1 MRSGRADQ
9 QGFTLIE
16 LLIVII
22 IIGILAAIAIPMYVG
37 QRDQAKEAVL
47 QKNARDVD
55 IAALTYVLT
64 GLNTT
69 YRRSDDGGA
78 AAAANAAVYVSNAL
92 EVGLEQGVPL
102 ENSEHYINPYSGH
115 KSIVNWSS
123 VITTQ
128 ALYST
133 PAVFITNASSC
144 RYASFQNM
152 AAASRRSLRGSI
164 IACWNTLASV
174 RAIQIYYVHGDATKS
189 PLRYSI
195 PLD

>member
-1 MRSGRADQ
+1 MRRRKISQ
-9 QGFTLIE
+9 QGFSLIE

-22 IIGILAAIAIPMYVG
+22 VIGILAAIAIPVYTA
-37 QRDQAKEAVL
+37 QRTAAKRTVL
-47 QKNARDVD
+47 TKNARDVD
-55 IAALTYVLT
+55 IAALTYVLQ
-64 GLNTT
+64 GLDTT
-69 YRRSDDGGA
+69 YRRSDDGA
-78 AAAANAAVYVSNAL
+78 ASQYANAARYVSNAL

-102 ENSEHYINPYSGH
+102 GNSDHYINPYSGH

-144 RYASFQNM
+144 RYARFQNM
-152 AAASRRSLRGSI
+152 TVAQRTSLRGTI
-164 IACWNTLASV
+164 VACWNATASV
-174 RAIQIYYVHGDATKS
+174 RAIQIYFVKGDATKGT
-189 PLRYSI
+189 LLHSI

>member
-1 MRSGRADQ
+1 MGRIGRSQ
-9 QGFTLIE
+9 SGFSLIE

-22 IIGILAAIAIPMYVG
+22 IIGILAAIAIPVYAA
-37 QRDQAKEAVL
+37 QRGQAKDTVL
-47 QKNARDVD
+47 TKNARDVD
-55 IAALTYVLT
+55 IAALSYVLA
-64 GLNTT
+64 GLDTT
-69 YRRSDDGGA
+69 YHRSDDGGSGT
-78 AAAANAAVYVSNAL
+78 AANAARYVSNAL

-102 ENSEHYINPYSGH
+102 ENVDHYINPYSGK

-128 ALYST
+128 ALYSV

-152 AAASRRSLRGSI
+152 SLAQRTSLRGSI
-164 IACWNTLASV
+164 IACWNTATTV
-174 RAIQIYYVHGDATKS
+174 RAIQIYFVQGDATKS
-189 PLRYSI
+189 PLLHSI